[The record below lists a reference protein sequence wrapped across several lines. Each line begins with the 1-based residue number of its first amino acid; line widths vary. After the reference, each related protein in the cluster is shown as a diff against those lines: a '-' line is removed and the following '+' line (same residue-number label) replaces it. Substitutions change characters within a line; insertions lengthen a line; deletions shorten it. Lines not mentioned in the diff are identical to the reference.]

1 MRKSIAITAAS
12 ALLGVAGLGLAQT
25 AHAEE
30 GEETATKA

>member
-30 GEETATKA
+30 G